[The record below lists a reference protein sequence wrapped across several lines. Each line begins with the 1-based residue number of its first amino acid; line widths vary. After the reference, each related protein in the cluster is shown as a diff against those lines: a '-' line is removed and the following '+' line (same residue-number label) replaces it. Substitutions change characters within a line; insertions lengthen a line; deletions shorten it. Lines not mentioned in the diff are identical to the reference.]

1 MFISIC
7 NMNIII
13 YLYYI
18 LDSSGM
24 PNIGGKYKH
33 SHTFIKY
40 NHILLVNYTIKY
52 FISFII
58 NGIFMYIYVCYIL
71 FISYLILYRKCNIN
85 AYNI

>member
-1 MFISIC
+1 MECQILEA
-7 NMNIII
+7 NI
-13 YLYYI
+13 
-18 LDSSGM
+18 
-24 PNIGGKYKH
+24 NIVI
-33 SHTFIKY
+33 HTFIKY